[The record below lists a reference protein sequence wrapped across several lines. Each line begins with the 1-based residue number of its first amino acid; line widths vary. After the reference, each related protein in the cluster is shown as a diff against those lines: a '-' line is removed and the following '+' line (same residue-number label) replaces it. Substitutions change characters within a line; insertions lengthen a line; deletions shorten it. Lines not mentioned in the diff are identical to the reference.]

1 MPISIYIMRV
11 KILLVKMVEEM
22 NEREKLIYLAGYIDC
37 DGCISIGRHTSLR
50 LKAYSL
56 NIDISSTSVDI
67 MQWLVRNFHGK
78 VRNGNNPPTTCKPLK
93 QWRVHDR
100 DAYKLICK
108 VRPYLLLK
116 DRQAELAISFY
127 QNCVRL
133 KQKGVL
139 RPRWLIARE
148 EAYYAKMHELNARG
162 KTNYTPCEVHTKRAI
177 PELTEREKMIYLA
190 SVVDAEGTISIYH
203 ASQPSKNYYAY
214 LLGLIIANTDTRLID
229 WLVANYGGWTQW
241 RRYKAKNWK
250 DIKIWSI
257 GGKKTYRLLKQ
268 VRPFL
273 IVKQKQADLGM
284 EFYRKCIT
292 NRARSQWIKNKAY
305 EYYLEMKKLNIRGV
319 TDESAEKPSSSYAW
333 DPGQRTLLSFL

>member
-1 MPISIYIMRV
+1 MT
-11 KILLVKMVEEM
+11 EEM

-37 DGCISIGRHTSLR
+37 DGCISIGQFPSAGR
-50 LKAYSL
+50 KAYRL
-56 NIDISSTSVDI
+56 NLDISSTSVDI
-67 MQWLVRNFHGK
+67 TQWLVKNFRGK

-108 VRPYLLLK
+108 LRPYLLLK

-148 EAYYAKMHELNARG
+148 ETYHAKMHELNARG
-162 KTNYTPCEVHTKRAI
+162 KSNCTHCELHTKRVI
-177 PELTEREKMIYLA
+177 PELAEREKLIYLA
-190 SVVDAEGTISIYH
+190 SVIDAEGAISIYH

-214 LLGLIIANTDTRLID
+214 LLGLAVGNTDTRLID

-241 RRYKAKNWK
+241 RRYKTKRWK
-250 DIKIWSI
+250 DVKVWNI
-257 GGKKTYRLLKQ
+257 GGEKTYKLLKQ

-273 IVKQKQADLGM
+273 IVKRRQADLGM

-292 NRARSQWIKNKAY
+292 NHPRSQWIKNKAY
-305 EYYLEMKKLNIRGV
+305 EYYLEMKKLNMRGV
-319 TDESAEKPSSSYAW
+319 TENSAEKSSSSYVW
-333 DPGQRTLLSFL
+333 DPGQRTLLSFC